1 MGPLKKVGTD
11 DYCDR
16 EGCLTKTKC
25 SFPLNYIFFPGKR
38 AFPVKSCAKMQP
50 MLQISIAGV
59 Y

>member
-38 AFPVKSCAKMQP
+38 AFPVKSCAKM
-50 MLQISIAGV
+50 
-59 Y
+59 